1 MEDETVP
8 YELRASF
15 CRLMLHLHVDRDP
28 QEQVTPVKYARLW
41 SEIPSKMS
49 INEYVNNKKCIKQD
63 EYVKEILKIVCF
75 SAILVMTQIKY
86 RITIKKLFVLNLV
99 RQSCLLRIISVMLLR
114 KCGLLEIK
122 NRISSHLRYAI
133 FSSFYVYVL
142 LFISRYIE

>member
-49 INEYVNNKKCIKQD
+49 INEYVTNLII
-63 EYVKEILKIVCF
+63 IL
-75 SAILVMTQIKY
+75 
-86 RITIKKLFVLNLV
+86 ITRTYLKLFFDSSYDTNKMPDQNKEAV
-99 RQSCLLRIISVMLLR
+99 RT
-114 KCGLLEIK
+114 K
-122 NRISSHLRYAI
+122 
-133 FSSFYVYVL
+133 FSSTIMFVEDYLCNVVAKMWSFGDQEQNKLTFEVHTTSSFL
-142 LFISRYIE
+142 L

>member
-49 INEYVNNKKCIKQD
+49 INEYVNNKRYIKKD
-63 EYVKEILKIVCF
+63 EYVREIFKIVYF
-75 SAILVMTQIKY
+75 FAIPVMTRIKC
-86 RITIKKLFVLNLV
+86 RIIIRRLFILNLV
-99 RQSCLLRIISVMLLR
+99 RQSCSLKIICVMLLP

-122 NRISSHLRYAI
+122 NRISLHLRYAVFFLCI
-133 FSSFYVYVL
+133 CFTVYL
-142 LFISRYIE
+142 